1 MAQVLTKNVVSIL
14 FMYWNIILFH
24 CKQLTLDVPSIH
36 VPECCLFEFQYNFYH
51 VSEYCKII
59 RMQSQIYCTFF
70 YKSLVAQPP
79 FWKSRCCHISSLET
93 QGYMLE
99 ISRKPAKKFQT
110 WGWLNK
116 RINKYDLLNRT
127 LLNFASDEKLS
138 AYNLK
143 IRQWLL
149 LCYILLDIACGNI
162 LNQYVQPASCSF

>member
-1 MAQVLTKNVVSIL
+1 MAQVSTKNVVSIL

-36 VPECCLFEFQYNFYH
+36 VPECCLFEFQYYFYH

-79 FWKSRCCHISSLET
+79 FWKSRCCRTSSVET

-99 ISRKPAKKFQT
+99 ISRKFGKRFQIY
-110 WGWLNK
+110 GWWNK
-116 RINKYDLLNRT
+116 RINKYDISKRKLLN
-127 LLNFASDEKLS
+127 LVSDEKLR
-138 AYNLK
+138 AYIFK

-149 LCYILLDIACGNI
+149 LYYISLDIACGNI
-162 LNQYVQPASCSF
+162 LNQYVQPTSCSF